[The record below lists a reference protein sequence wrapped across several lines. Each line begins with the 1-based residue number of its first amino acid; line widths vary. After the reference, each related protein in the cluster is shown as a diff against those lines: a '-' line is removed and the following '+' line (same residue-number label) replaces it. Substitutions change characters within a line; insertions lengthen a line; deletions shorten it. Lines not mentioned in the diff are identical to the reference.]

1 MAPGF
6 LRAVAS
12 GPQRGQL
19 YERPPARRNLACKTP
34 LPGTGCAL
42 DILLLGFPTPA
53 ELYYWRFLA
62 NAVLSAECHGCVHYV
77 ATRRFSHDRGRRNAM
92 DSPRSVLD
100 ECGRASA
107 PLPHLRERR
116 SGSPRTRLSF
126 RLANLP
132 RGCVVRVES
141 RFLTRPEVLDA
152 GPAQR
157 HWRFVQVASLL
168 KRR

>member
-12 GPQRGQL
+12 GPQRGRL
-19 YERPPARRNLACKTP
+19 HERPPAKRNLACKTP
-34 LPGTGCAL
+34 LPGIGCAL
-42 DILLLGFPTPA
+42 DILMLGFTTPA

-62 NAVLSAECHGCVHYV
+62 NAVLSAECHGSVHYV
-77 ATRRFSHDRGRRNAM
+77 ATRRFTNDRGRPNAM

-100 ECGRASA
+100 ESGWPSA

-116 SGSPRTRLSF
+116 SGSPRARLSF
-126 RLANLP
+126 QLAYLP
-132 RGCVVRVES
+132 RGCVVRIES
-141 RFLTRPEVLDA
+141 RFLTRPEVLGA

-157 HWRFVQVASLL
+157 H
-168 KRR
+168 